1 MKRKL
6 TNHDILN
13 ICNSYISNGITMEE
27 LAKEYNCSP
36 SHISKCIHRAII
48 LRYSQWVYGNKN

>member
-6 TNHDILN
+6 TNRDILN

-27 LAKEYNCSP
+27 LAKEYNCSS

-48 LRYSQWVYGNKN
+48 LRYSWWLNGN